1 MKVGGCYPEEDLI
14 ACTGGGNEYKTGGS
28 CVPGNK
34 EGISITCSGQTN
46 KYSSCADEGNIFF
59 IDEKLDSNSSIYNKY
74 LRDLHGYVMIRS
86 LNT

>member
-46 KYSSCADEGNIFF
+46 KYSSCADEGYIFF
-59 IDEKLDSNSSIYNKY
+59 INEKK
-74 LRDLHGYVMIRS
+74 RFKFYVIS
-86 LNT
+86 TSAFDI